1 MPRTTALKTLSLEV
15 REKILKA
22 INEHD
27 LPTTEGPRRL
37 IIPDATVR
45 SYIEHYESTSQVE
58 PKKMGGNCQH
68 VLTDEHHDWLLPR
81 IDKKS
86 DTRNSDLFTTVN
98 KLSSSITRHC
108 SAVLKAEPADYN
120 QPGMIRTRREWAQN
134 YIDSGAVSSMLYIDE
149 SGSNLHQHVTYG
161 RAKRGGRAIRVVP
174 SVKGGHISYIAAI
187 AAKGFITNFAG
198 QAPTTETLFI

>member
-37 IIPDATVR
+37 IIPDAT
-45 SYIEHYESTSQVE
+45 
-58 PKKMGGNCQH
+58 
-68 VLTDEHHDWLLPR
+68 
-81 IDKKS
+81 
-86 DTRNSDLFTTVN
+86 
-98 KLSSSITRHC
+98 
-108 SAVLKAEPADYN
+108 VLKAEPADYN